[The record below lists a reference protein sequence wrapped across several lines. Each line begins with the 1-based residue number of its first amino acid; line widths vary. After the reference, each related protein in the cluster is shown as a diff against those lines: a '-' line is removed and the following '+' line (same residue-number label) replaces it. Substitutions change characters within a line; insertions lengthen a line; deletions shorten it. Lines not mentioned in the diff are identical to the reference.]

1 MLSTIFLILLFV
13 LLIFRRR
20 IIPWLLLFFVG
31 KLIKKIE
38 QNGQKTQQPAKEEKQ
53 KPSLNIG
60 EYIDYEE
67 IDWSF

>member
-31 KLIKKIE
+31 KLIKKME
-38 QNGQKTQQPAKEEKQ
+38 QNGQKAQQPAKEEKQ
-53 KPSLNIG
+53 KPSQNIG

-67 IDWSF
+67 ID